1 MATLQ
6 TGAGVP
12 RTAGARL
19 DGCVTTIE
27 IDTPAGPIDALLD
40 VPDGA
45 GPWPGVVIIHDAIGY
60 GPDKESINSR
70 VAAAGYVALTPNL
83 FARGGWARCMTKVI
97 REVLS
102 QRGRSLDD
110 VLAAR
115 DHLKGLPETTDRVG
129 IAGFCMG
136 GQFALV
142 MSPKGFDASAPF
154 YGTPL
159 PRELNETLDGA
170 CPIVASF
177 GSRDPLGVG
186 APKKLQRVLDHKGIT
201 NDVKAYPKV
210 GHSFANKLP
219 AQPLLRITGFG
230 YNQAA
235 TDDAWARVFAFF
247 DEHLRSGA

>member
-1 MATLQ
+1 M
-6 TGAGVP
+6 
-12 RTAGARL
+12 
-19 DGCVTTIE
+19 
-27 IDTPAGPIDALLD
+27 
-40 VPDGA
+40 
-45 GPWPGVVIIHDAIGY
+45 
-60 GPDKESINSR
+60 
-70 VAAAGYVALTPNL
+70 LT
-83 FARGGWARCMTKVI
+83 
-97 REVLS
+97 

-115 DHLKGLPETTDRVG
+115 DHLKALPETTGRIG

-154 YGTPL
+154 YGAPL
-159 PRELNETLDGA
+159 PRELSETLDGA
-170 CPIVASF
+170 CPVVASF
-177 GSRDPLGVG
+177 GRRDPIGRG
-186 APKKLQRVLDHKGIT
+186 ASEKLQRVLDNKGIT

-247 DEHLRSGA
+247 GEHLGSKAESGRA

>member
-1 MATLQ
+1 MAE
-6 TGAGVP
+6 
-12 RTAGARL
+12 
-19 DGCVTTIE
+19 VTTIQ

-40 VPDGA
+40 IPDGP
-45 GPWPGVVIIHDAIGY
+45 GRWPGVVVIHDAFGY
-60 GPDKESINSR
+60 GPDKQAINSH
-70 VAAAGYVALTPNL
+70 VAAAGYVAITPNMY
-83 FARGGWARCMTKVI
+83 ARGGLARCITRVMRELLTK
-97 REVLS
+97 
-102 QRGRSLDD
+102 RGRSLDD

-115 DHLKGLPETTDRVG
+115 EHLQALPECTGRVG

-142 MSPKGFDASAPF
+142 MSPKGFSASAPF

-159 PRELNETLDGA
+159 PRELSETLDGA

-177 GSRDPLGVG
+177 GRRDPLGIG
-186 APKKLQRVLDHKGIT
+186 APKKLQRVLDEKRVP
-201 NDVKAYPKV
+201 NDVKVYPQA

-235 TDDAWARVFAFF
+235 TDDAWSRVFGFF
-247 DEHLRSGA
+247 GEHLRNEG